1 MKNIRLTSNM
11 NVSLLKKIKLTLTYK
26 KLFTQILHYIYNIY
40 LINDFLFIFILA
52 TIIYIS
58 INVQSYKSIN
68 I

>member
-1 MKNIRLTSNM
+1 M
-11 NVSLLKKIKLTLTYK
+11 NASLLKKIKLTLTYK
-26 KLFTQILHYIYNIY
+26 KLFTQISHYVYIIY

-58 INVQSYKSIN
+58 INVQSYKSMIY